1 MNLKKLRAELNY
13 KQEDVAN
20 IIGCSRQTY
29 VALEKGRTGLS
40 DRFIVILRKLFR
52 CTTAE
57 LYGMDIFIHKPE
69 SKEEI
74 EYIIKML
81 QDQLNPDNGETEYG
95 LNLRKYR
102 KERNLTVDELADLSG
117 VTGAQIRNI
126 ESFRCTTPNA
136 VTLFRLSNALNITYE
151 ELVGVK

>member
-1 MNLKKLRAELNY
+1 MNLKKLRGQLGY
-13 KQEDVAN
+13 KQEEVAD
-20 IIGCSRQTY
+20 ILGCSRQTY
-29 VALEKGRTGLS
+29 VYLEKGYQDIS
-40 DRFIVILRKLFR
+40 DRFRTKLKKLFR
-52 CTTAE
+52 CSTAE
-57 LYGMDIFIHKPE
+57 LYGMDIFKHKPE